1 MSIFTVGD
9 SLQLANAIK
18 LAAGGD
24 TILLSEG
31 TYSGLSFKNLHF
43 SQPVTI
49 TSETG
54 GAVLKS
60 FNISNSNGLSFQ
72 NLEFS
77 NAGETGYYTWG
88 VTDSQ
93 DIHFNNIDIHGSLNG
108 NPQDDVEG
116 IGISHS
122 SNVSITNSQFHE
134 LYRSIAVGSDDGV
147 RISGNSFHD
156 IARSGIYG
164 ADSSNVVIS
173 HNSFTDFFPRIGD
186 HMDAIAFYNTAA
198 GGISHNIT
206 ISDNIIV
213 KGAGSPTQGIY
224 LRGPSGSTATSYDNL
239 SVTNNLVVGEGYNGI
254 GVGEATHLN
263 VSGNVVVSY
272 PGKDRISWIDIRDTV
287 GAVVSNNQAA
297 LVGVVAANNNIG
309 LIQSGN
315 VITSPVTDL
324 GAVAIGNWLSLH
336 PDDWSHIP
344 SSVQALAFPTPTPAP
359 VTVIEPIVTFTEF
372 SLGSF
377 GGFGFFL

>member
-173 HNSFTDFFPRIGD
+173 HNSFTTSSRGL
-186 HMDAIAFYNTAA
+186 AITWTR
-198 GGISHNIT
+198 SPST
-206 ISDNIIV
+206 ILRL
-213 KGAGSPTQGIY
+213 GESPT
-224 LRGPSGSTATSYDNL
+224 TSR
-239 SVTNNLVVGEGYNGI
+239 S
-254 GVGEATHLN
+254 A
-263 VSGNVVVSY
+263 
-272 PGKDRISWIDIRDTV
+272 
-287 GAVVSNNQAA
+287 
-297 LVGVVAANNNIG
+297 
-309 LIQSGN
+309 
-315 VITSPVTDL
+315 IT
-324 GAVAIGNWLSLH
+324 
-336 PDDWSHIP
+336 
-344 SSVQALAFPTPTPAP
+344 
-359 VTVIEPIVTFTEF
+359 
-372 SLGSF
+372 
-377 GGFGFFL
+377 